1 LRFTTQSETTIVTSP
16 ANTPKLPHI
25 SGTAH
30 LEEPIQ
36 RALARPHRIDMTTTG
51 RRSGRPRRI
60 ELVFH
65 VIDGMIVI
73 SGSPGRRDWYANL
86 VTDPHITFHLK
97 GPIQADLPAI
107 ARPITEPTERQ
118 RVMEAVARNWGV
130 EDRFE
135 VFLRRSPLIEVLFE
149 DNEPERVGQSPRV
162 A

>member
-1 LRFTTQSETTIVTSP
+1 VTSP
-16 ANTPKLPHI
+16 ASTPSIPPV

-30 LEEPIQ
+30 LDERIQ
-36 RALARPHRIDMTTTG
+36 RALARPHRIDITTTG
-51 RRSGRPRRI
+51 RKTGQPRRI

-65 VIDGMIVI
+65 VIDGKVII

-86 VTDPHITFHLK
+86 VADPHITFHLK

-107 ARPITEPTERQ
+107 ARPITDPTERQ

-149 DNEPERVGQSPRV
+149 
-162 A
+162 AKAA

>member
-1 LRFTTQSETTIVTSP
+1 MTSQSSP
-16 ANTPKLPHI
+16 EPNLSPI
-25 SGTAH
+25 MGTAH
-30 LEEPIQ
+30 LDERIQ
-36 RALARPHRIDMTTTG
+36 RALARPHRIDITTTG

-65 VIDGMIVI
+65 NIEGMIVI

-86 VTDPHITFHLK
+86 VADPHLTFHLK

-107 ARPITEPTERQ
+107 ARPITEPVERR

-135 VFLRRSPLIEVLFE
+135 VFLRRSPLVEVRFE
-149 DNEPERVGQSPRV
+149 DR
-162 A
+162 AA

>member
-1 LRFTTQSETTIVTSP
+1 VTSQP
-16 ANTPKLPHI
+16 SLDPNRPPV

-30 LEEPIQ
+30 LDQRIQ
-36 RALARPHRIDMTTTG
+36 RALARPHRIDITTTG

-65 VIDGMIVI
+65 NIEGMIVI

-86 VTDPHITFHLK
+86 VADPHLTFHLK
-97 GPIQADLPAI
+97 GPIQADLPAL
-107 ARPITEPTERQ
+107 ARPITEPVERR

-135 VFLRRSPLIEVLFE
+135 VFLRRSPLVEVRFE
-149 DNEPERVGQSPRV
+149 DR
-162 A
+162 AA